1 MLDRRL
7 YVIVK
12 ELESTSAPILWE
24 SHILHLSQEGRVRL
38 NTARAAGWT
47 TSKDLMETGL
57 IGGPSSPGFTLLS
70 GSMLQEPHDRTA
82 SIILP
87 QQIEDRL
94 DIRKFPVPCVF
105 FLLFRHL
112 LGTSRFLDKL
122 SIDCTLS
129 MDPLDVEFILRIGLK
144 QLDECVHVSRIGC
157 ILALYLLVLG
167 M

>member
-57 IGGPSSPGFTLLS
+57 IRGPSSPRFTLLS
-70 GSMLQEPHDRTA
+70 GSMLQEPHD
-82 SIILP
+82 
-87 QQIEDRL
+87 
-94 DIRKFPVPCVF
+94 
-105 FLLFRHL
+105 
-112 LGTSRFLDKL
+112 
-122 SIDCTLS
+122 
-129 MDPLDVEFILRIGLK
+129 
-144 QLDECVHVSRIGC
+144 
-157 ILALYLLVLG
+157 
-167 M
+167 